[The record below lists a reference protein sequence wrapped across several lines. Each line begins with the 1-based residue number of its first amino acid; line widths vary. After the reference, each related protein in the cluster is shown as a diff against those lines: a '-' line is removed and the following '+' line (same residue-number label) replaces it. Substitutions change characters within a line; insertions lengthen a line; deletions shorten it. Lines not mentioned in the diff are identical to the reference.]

1 MRIKSKHLESK
12 HNRYGIRKSTVGTA
26 SLIVGAILVF
36 GVQNDAQAA
45 ESETKE
51 AVQHVAVENTD
62 TSKVEEAPQV
72 VEASQQLE
80 KVTPSQ
86 IVSEIKPQAQQVDQK
101 QADATSNEVQPQ
113 NQAENRGIE
122 STKEHAVV
130 DNNVVSQPNNSQ
142 AVAHQPSTNTHEKEA
157 HSSKSEVEKAENF
170 RIGNRV
176 WEDVNKNGKQDA
188 GEPGVANVKVELRD
202 KNHQLLQTVHT
213 NGNGEYIFTGVKKG
227 AYFIQ
232 FHTPEGY
239 KPTVTHA
246 TSSTMENDSNGR
258 RAFVENVDKDDL
270 TIDFGLIKNTNEA
283 EKIYKIGDFVWED
296 VNKNGKQ
303 DVGEPGIAG
312 VTVIILNDKE
322 EEVGRTVTDAQGHY
336 VFDHIKNGR
345 YSVLFETPKEY
356 EPTIDRAPNVTQDLD
371 SNYISSV
378 VDIKD
383 GDNLTIDSGFFRT
396 HPAPPAPEEPK
407 KPEEPK
413 APEQPKQPEQPEKP
427 APKVPEKPIE
437 PKKPM
442 PEQPEMPKQ
451 PEKPEQPAPKAPE
464 KPIDP
469 KEQAPEQPKMP
480 KELVPSLPK
489 APEDSAKPKE
499 LVPAL
504 PEVPGH
510 EKQQP
515 RTPGNKEIVIPS
527 QPLVPSEPA
536 DKKGNPQPTLPNT
549 GKEESDTTLWGSLL
563 ISLGA
568 LFAVVRRP
576 KRANKE

>member
-26 SLIVGAILVF
+26 SLIVGALLVF
-36 GVQNDAQAA
+36 GAQNDAQAA

-62 TSKVEEAPQV
+62 TSKVEESPQE
-72 VEASQQLE
+72 VEASQHLE
-80 KVTPSQ
+80 KSTPSQ

-101 QADATSNEVQPQ
+101 QADATSNEVQSQ
-113 NQAENRGIE
+113 NQAKNRVIE
-122 STKEHAVV
+122 SEKEHAVV
-130 DNNVVSQPNNSQ
+130 DNNVVSQSNSQ
-142 AVAHQPSTNTHEKEA
+142 VVAHQPSTNTHEKEA
-157 HSSKSEVEKAENF
+157 HSSKPEVEKAENF
-170 RIGNRV
+170 RIGDRV

-202 KNHQLLQTVHT
+202 KNRQLLQTVHT

-227 AYFIQ
+227 TYLIQ

-239 KPTVTHA
+239 TPTRIHEHQT
-246 TSSTMENDSNGR
+246 TPENDSNGR
-258 RAFVENVDKDDL
+258 VTLVDITDKDDL
-270 TIDFGLIKNTNEA
+270 NADFGIFKNSNEA
-283 EKIYKIGDFVWED
+283 EKTYKIGDFVWED
-296 VNKNGKQ
+296 INKNGKQ

-322 EEVGRTVTDAQGHY
+322 EEVGRTVTDAHGRY
-336 VFDHIKNGR
+336 VFNHIKNGR
-345 YSVLFETPKEY
+345 YSVLFETPKGY

-413 APEQPKQPEQPEKP
+413 APEQQPKQPEHPEKP
-427 APKVPEKPIE
+427 APKVPEKP
-437 PKKPM
+437 M
-442 PEQPEMPKQ
+442 
-451 PEKPEQPAPKAPE
+451 
-464 KPIDP
+464 DP

-489 APEDSAKPKE
+489 SPDDSAKPKE
-499 LVPAL
+499 LIPAL
-504 PEVPGH
+504 PEAPGH
-510 EKQQP
+510 DIQQP
-515 RTPGNKEIVIPS
+515 RDKEIVIPS
-527 QPLVPSEPA
+527 QPLVPSETEKT
-536 DKKGNPQPTLPNT
+536 DKKVNPQSTLPNT
-549 GKEESDTTLWGSLL
+549 GKEEADTTLLGMLL

>member
-26 SLIVGAILVF
+26 SLIVGALLVF
-36 GVQNDAQAA
+36 GAQNDAQAA

-62 TSKVEEAPQV
+62 TSKVEENSQV
-72 VEASQQLE
+72 VVASQQLE
-80 KVTPSQ
+80 KDAPSQ
-86 IVSEIKPQAQQVDQK
+86 FVSEIKPQAQQIDQK
-101 QADATSNEVQPQ
+101 QADATSNEVQSQ
-113 NQAENRGIE
+113 NQAKNRVIE
-122 STKEHAVV
+122 SEKEHAVV
-130 DNNVVSQPNNSQ
+130 DNNVVSQSNSQ
-142 AVAHQPSTNTHEKEA
+142 VVAHQPSTNTHEKEA
-157 HSSKSEVEKAENF
+157 HSSKPEVEKAENF
-170 RIGNRV
+170 RIGDRV
-176 WEDVNKNGKQDA
+176 WQDVNKNGKQDT

-202 KNHQLLQTVHT
+202 KNRQLLQTVHT
-213 NGNGEYIFTGVKKG
+213 NGNGEYIFTGVKKD

-239 KPTVTHA
+239 TPTVTHA

-258 RAFVENVDKDDL
+258 LAFVEIVDKDDL
-270 TIDFGLIKNTNEA
+270 TVDFGLIKNTNEA
-283 EKIYKIGDFVWED
+283 EKTYKIGDFVWED
-296 VNKNGKQ
+296 INKNGKQ

-336 VFDHIKNGR
+336 VFNHIKNGR
-345 YSVLFETPKEY
+345 YSVLFETPKGY

-413 APEQPKQPEQPEKP
+413 APEQPKQPEHPEKP
-427 APKVPEKPIE
+427 APKVPEKPME
-437 PKKPM
+437 PKAPI
-442 PEQPEMPKQ
+442 PEKPEMPKQ
-451 PEKPEQPAPKAPE
+451 PEKPEQPTPKAPE
-464 KPIDP
+464 KPMD
-469 KEQAPEQPKMP
+469 P

-489 APEDSAKPKE
+489 SPDDSAKPKE
-499 LVPAL
+499 LIPAL
-504 PEVPGH
+504 PEAPGH
-510 EKQQP
+510 DIQQP
-515 RTPGNKEIVIPS
+515 RDKEIVIPS
-527 QPLVPSEPA
+527 QPLVPSETEKT
-536 DKKGNPQPTLPNT
+536 DKKVNPQSTLPNT
-549 GKEESDTTLWGSLL
+549 GKEEADTTLWGMLL

>member
-26 SLIVGAILVF
+26 SLIVGALLVF
-36 GVQNDAQAA
+36 GAQNDAQAA

-62 TSKVEEAPQV
+62 TSKVEENSQV
-72 VEASQQLE
+72 VVASQQLE
-80 KVTPSQ
+80 KDAPSQ
-86 IVSEIKPQAQQVDQK
+86 FVSEIKPQAQQIDQK
-101 QADATSNEVQPQ
+101 QADATSNEVQSQ
-113 NQAENRGIE
+113 NQAKNRVIE
-122 STKEHAVV
+122 SEKEHAVV
-130 DNNVVSQPNNSQ
+130 DNNVVSQSNSQ
-142 AVAHQPSTNTHEKEA
+142 VVAHQPSTNTHEKEA
-157 HSSKSEVEKAENF
+157 HSSKPEVEKAENF
-170 RIGNRV
+170 RIGDRV
-176 WEDVNKNGKQDA
+176 WQDVNKNGKQDT

-202 KNHQLLQTVHT
+202 KNRQLLQTVHT
-213 NGNGEYIFTGVKKG
+213 NGNGEYIFTGVKKD

-239 KPTVTHA
+239 TPTVTHA

-258 RAFVENVDKDDL
+258 LAFVEIVDKDDL
-270 TIDFGLIKNTNEA
+270 TVDFGLIKNTNEA
-283 EKIYKIGDFVWED
+283 EKTYKIGDFVWED
-296 VNKNGKQ
+296 INKNGKQ

-336 VFDHIKNGR
+336 VFNHIKNGR
-345 YSVLFETPKEY
+345 YSVLFETPKGY

-413 APEQPKQPEQPEKP
+413 APEQPKQPEHPEK
-427 APKVPEKPIE
+427 
-437 PKKPM
+437 
-442 PEQPEMPKQ
+442 
-451 PEKPEQPAPKAPE
+451 PAPKAPE
-464 KPIDP
+464 KPMDP

-489 APEDSAKPKE
+489 SPDDSAKPKE
-499 LVPAL
+499 LIPAL
-504 PEVPGH
+504 PEAPGH
-510 EKQQP
+510 DIQQP
-515 RTPGNKEIVIPS
+515 RDKEIVIPS
-527 QPLVPSEPA
+527 QPLVPSETEKT
-536 DKKGNPQPTLPNT
+536 DKKVNPQSTLPNT
-549 GKEESDTTLWGSLL
+549 GKEEADTTLWGMLL

>member
-26 SLIVGAILVF
+26 SLIVGALLVF
-36 GVQNDAQAA
+36 GAQNDAQAA

-62 TSKVEEAPQV
+62 TSKVEENSQV
-72 VEASQQLE
+72 VVASQQLE
-80 KVTPSQ
+80 KDAPSQ
-86 IVSEIKPQAQQVDQK
+86 FVSEIKPQAQQIDQK
-101 QADATSNEVQPQ
+101 QADATSNEVQSQ
-113 NQAENRGIE
+113 NQAKNRVIE
-122 STKEHAVV
+122 SEKEHAVV
-130 DNNVVSQPNNSQ
+130 DNNVVSQSNSQ
-142 AVAHQPSTNTHEKEA
+142 VVAHQPSTNTHEKEA
-157 HSSKSEVEKAENF
+157 HSSKPEVEKAENF
-170 RIGNRV
+170 RIGDRV
-176 WEDVNKNGKQDA
+176 WQDVNKNGKQDT

-202 KNHQLLQTVHT
+202 KNRQLLQTVHT
-213 NGNGEYIFTGVKKG
+213 NGNGEYIFTGVKKD

-239 KPTVTHA
+239 TPTVTHA

-258 RAFVENVDKDDL
+258 LAFVEIVDKDDL
-270 TIDFGLIKNTNEA
+270 TVDFGLIKNTNEA
-283 EKIYKIGDFVWED
+283 EKTYKIGDFVWED
-296 VNKNGKQ
+296 INKNGKQ

-336 VFDHIKNGR
+336 VFNHIKNGR
-345 YSVLFETPKEY
+345 YSVLFETPKGY

-413 APEQPKQPEQPEKP
+413 APEQPKQPEHTEKP
-427 APKVPEKPIE
+427 APKVPEKPME
-437 PKKPM
+437 PKAPI
-442 PEQPEMPKQ
+442 PEKPEMPKQ
-451 PEKPEQPAPKAPE
+451 PEKPEQPTPKAPE
-464 KPIDP
+464 KPMD
-469 KEQAPEQPKMP
+469 P

-489 APEDSAKPKE
+489 SPDDSAKPKE
-499 LVPAL
+499 LIPAL
-504 PEVPGH
+504 PEAPGH
-510 EKQQP
+510 DIQQP
-515 RTPGNKEIVIPS
+515 RDKEIVIPS
-527 QPLVPSEPA
+527 QPLVPSETEKT
-536 DKKGNPQPTLPNT
+536 DKKVNPQSTLPNT
-549 GKEESDTTLWGSLL
+549 GKEEADTTLWGMLL

>member
-1 MRIKSKHLESK
+1 MENKMRIRSKHLESK

-36 GVQNDAQAA
+36 GAHNDAQAA

-51 AVQHVAVENTD
+51 AVQHVAVENMD
-62 TSKVEEAPQV
+62 SSKVEEAPQV
-72 VEASQQLE
+72 VEASQRLE
-80 KVTPSQ
+80 KSTPSQ

-101 QADATSNEVQPQ
+101 QADTTSNEVQPQ
-113 NQAENRGIE
+113 NQAENREIE
-122 STKEHAVV
+122 SAKEYVVV
-130 DNNVVSQPNNSQ
+130 DNNVVSPLNNSQ
-142 AVAHQPSTNTHEKEA
+142 AVAHQPPTNTPEKEA
-157 HSSKSEVEKAENF
+157 HASKPEVEKAENS
-170 RIGNRV
+170 RIGDRV
-176 WEDVNKNGKQDA
+176 WQDVNKNGKQDA

-202 KNHQLLQTVHT
+202 KNRQLLQTVHT
-213 NGNGEYIFTGVKKG
+213 NGNGEYLFTGVKKG

-239 KPTVTHA
+239 VPTVTHA

-258 RAFVENVDKDDL
+258 RAFVEIVDKDDL

-283 EKIYKIGDFVWED
+283 EKTYKIGDFVWED
-296 VNKNGKQ
+296 INKNGKQ

-322 EEVGRTVTDAQGHY
+322 EEVGRTVTDARGHY

-345 YSVLFETPKEY
+345 YSVLFETPKGY
-356 EPTIDRAPNVTQDLD
+356 APTIDRAPNVTQDLD

-396 HPAPPAPEEPK
+396 HPAPPVPEDPK
-407 KPEEPK
+407 TPEEPK
-413 APEQPKQPEQPEKP
+413 APEHPMEPKEQMPKQPEQP
-427 APKVPEKPIE
+427 APKTPEKP
-437 PKKPM
+437 M
-442 PEQPEMPKQ
+442 
-451 PEKPEQPAPKAPE
+451 
-464 KPIDP
+464 DP
-469 KEQAPEQPKMP
+469 KEQAPEQPKTPEKPIKP

-489 APEDSAKPKE
+489 APEDSAKSKE
-499 LVPAL
+499 LIPAL
-504 PEVPGH
+504 PEAPGH
-510 EKQQP
+510 DIQQP
-515 RTPGNKEIVIPS
+515 RDKEIVIPS
-527 QPLVPSEPA
+527 QPLVPSETEKT
-536 DKKGNPQPTLPNT
+536 DKKVNPQPTLPNT
-549 GKEESDTTLWGSLL
+549 GKEETDTTLWGSLL

>member
-1 MRIKSKHLESK
+1 MENKMRIKSKHLESK

-26 SLIVGAILVF
+26 SLIVGALLVF
-36 GVQNDAQAA
+36 GAQNDAQAA

-62 TSKVEEAPQV
+62 TSKVEENSQV
-72 VEASQQLE
+72 VVASQQLE
-80 KVTPSQ
+80 KDAPSQ
-86 IVSEIKPQAQQVDQK
+86 FVSEIKPQAQQIDQK
-101 QADATSNEVQPQ
+101 QADATSNEVQSQ
-113 NQAENRGIE
+113 NQAKNRVIE
-122 STKEHAVV
+122 SEKEHAVV
-130 DNNVVSQPNNSQ
+130 DNNVVSQSNSQ
-142 AVAHQPSTNTHEKEA
+142 VVAHQPSTNTHEKEA
-157 HSSKSEVEKAENF
+157 HSSKPEVEKAENF
-170 RIGNRV
+170 RIGDRV
-176 WEDVNKNGKQDA
+176 WQDVNKNGKQDT

-202 KNHQLLQTVHT
+202 KNRQLLQTVHT
-213 NGNGEYIFTGVKKG
+213 NGNGEYIFTGVKKD

-239 KPTVTHA
+239 TPTVTHA

-258 RAFVENVDKDDL
+258 LAFVEIVDKDDL
-270 TIDFGLIKNTNEA
+270 TVDFGLIKNTNEA
-283 EKIYKIGDFVWED
+283 EKTYKIGDFVWED
-296 VNKNGKQ
+296 INKNGKQ

-336 VFDHIKNGR
+336 VFNHIKNGR
-345 YSVLFETPKEY
+345 YSVLFETPKGY

-413 APEQPKQPEQPEKP
+413 APEQPKQPEHPEKP
-427 APKVPEKPIE
+427 APKVPEKPME
-437 PKKPM
+437 PKAPI
-442 PEQPEMPKQ
+442 PEKPEMPKQ
-451 PEKPEQPAPKAPE
+451 PEKPEQPTPKAPE
-464 KPIDP
+464 KPMD
-469 KEQAPEQPKMP
+469 P

-489 APEDSAKPKE
+489 SPDDSAKPKE
-499 LVPAL
+499 LIPAL
-504 PEVPGH
+504 PEAPGH
-510 EKQQP
+510 DIQQP
-515 RTPGNKEIVIPS
+515 RDKEIVIPS
-527 QPLVPSEPA
+527 QPLVPSETEKT
-536 DKKGNPQPTLPNT
+536 DKKVNPQSTLPNT
-549 GKEESDTTLWGSLL
+549 GKEEADTTLWGMLL

>member
-26 SLIVGAILVF
+26 SLIVGALLVF
-36 GVQNDAQAA
+36 GAQNDAQAA
-45 ESETKE
+45 ESEKKE

-62 TSKVEEAPQV
+62 TSKVEENSQV
-72 VEASQQLE
+72 VVASQQLE
-80 KVTPSQ
+80 KDAPSQ
-86 IVSEIKPQAQQVDQK
+86 FVSEIKPQAQQIDQK
-101 QADATSNEVQPQ
+101 QADATSNEVQSQ
-113 NQAENRGIE
+113 NQAKNRVIE
-122 STKEHAVV
+122 SEKEHAVV
-130 DNNVVSQPNNSQ
+130 DNNVVSQSNSQ
-142 AVAHQPSTNTHEKEA
+142 VVAHQPSTNTHEKEA
-157 HSSKSEVEKAENF
+157 HSSKPEVEKAENF
-170 RIGNRV
+170 RIGDRV
-176 WEDVNKNGKQDA
+176 WQDVNKNGKQDT

-202 KNHQLLQTVHT
+202 KNRQLLQTVHT
-213 NGNGEYIFTGVKKG
+213 NGNGEYIFTGVKKD

-239 KPTVTHA
+239 TPTVTHA

-258 RAFVENVDKDDL
+258 LAFVEIVDKDDL
-270 TIDFGLIKNTNEA
+270 TVDFGLIKNTNEA
-283 EKIYKIGDFVWED
+283 EKTYKIGDFVWED
-296 VNKNGKQ
+296 INKNGKQ

-322 EEVGRTVTDAQGHY
+322 EEVGRTVTDVQGHY
-336 VFDHIKNGR
+336 VFNHIKNGR
-345 YSVLFETPKEY
+345 YSVLFETPKGY

-413 APEQPKQPEQPEKP
+413 APEQPKQPEHPEKP
-427 APKVPEKPIE
+427 APKVPEKPME
-437 PKKPM
+437 PKAPI
-442 PEQPEMPKQ
+442 PEKPEMPKQ
-451 PEKPEQPAPKAPE
+451 PEKPEQPTPKAPE
-464 KPIDP
+464 KPMDP

-489 APEDSAKPKE
+489 SPDDSAKPKE
-499 LVPAL
+499 LIPAL
-504 PEVPGH
+504 PEAPGH
-510 EKQQP
+510 NIQQP
-515 RTPGNKEIVIPS
+515 RDKEIVIPS
-527 QPLVPSEPA
+527 QPLVPSETEKT
-536 DKKGNPQPTLPNT
+536 DKKVNPQSTLPNT
-549 GKEESDTTLWGSLL
+549 GKEDADTTLWGMLL

-576 KRANKE
+576 KRTNKE

>member
-1 MRIKSKHLESK
+1 MENKMRIKSKHLESK

-26 SLIVGAILVF
+26 SLIVGALLVF
-36 GVQNDAQAA
+36 GAQNDAQAA

-62 TSKVEEAPQV
+62 TSKVEENSQV
-72 VEASQQLE
+72 VVASQQLE
-80 KVTPSQ
+80 KDAPSQ
-86 IVSEIKPQAQQVDQK
+86 FVSEIKPQAQQIDQK
-101 QADATSNEVQPQ
+101 QADATSNEVQSQ
-113 NQAENRGIE
+113 NQAKNRVIE
-122 STKEHAVV
+122 SEKEHAVV
-130 DNNVVSQPNNSQ
+130 DNNVVSQSNSQ
-142 AVAHQPSTNTHEKEA
+142 VVAHQPSTNTHEKEA
-157 HSSKSEVEKAENF
+157 HSSKPEVEKAENF
-170 RIGNRV
+170 RIGDRV
-176 WEDVNKNGKQDA
+176 WQDVNKNGKQDT

-202 KNHQLLQTVHT
+202 KNRQLLQTVHT
-213 NGNGEYIFTGVKKG
+213 NGNGEYIFTGVKKD

-239 KPTVTHA
+239 TPAVTHA

-258 RAFVENVDKDDL
+258 LAFVEIVDKDDL
-270 TIDFGLIKNTNEA
+270 TVDFGLIKNTNEA
-283 EKIYKIGDFVWED
+283 EKTYKIGDFVWED
-296 VNKNGKQ
+296 INKNGKQ

-336 VFDHIKNGR
+336 VFNHIKNGR
-345 YSVLFETPKEY
+345 YSVLFETPKGY

-396 HPAPPAPEEPK
+396 HSAPPA
-407 KPEEPK
+407 PEEPK
-413 APEQPKQPEQPEKP
+413 APEQPKQPEHPEKP
-427 APKVPEKPIE
+427 APKVPEKPME
-437 PKKPM
+437 PKAPI
-442 PEQPEMPKQ
+442 PEKPEMPKQ
-451 PEKPEQPAPKAPE
+451 PEKPEQPTPKAPE
-464 KPIDP
+464 KPMDP
-469 KEQAPEQPKMP
+469 KEQTPEQPKMP

-489 APEDSAKPKE
+489 SPDDSAKPKE
-499 LVPAL
+499 LIPAL
-504 PEVPGH
+504 PEAPGH
-510 EKQQP
+510 DIQQP
-515 RTPGNKEIVIPS
+515 RDKEIVIPS
-527 QPLVPSEPA
+527 QPLVPSETEKT
-536 DKKGNPQPTLPNT
+536 DKKVNPQSTLPNT
-549 GKEESDTTLWGSLL
+549 GKEEADTTLWGMLL

>member
-1 MRIKSKHLESK
+1 MRIRSKHLESK

-36 GVQNDAQAA
+36 GAHNDAQAA

-51 AVQHVAVENTD
+51 AVQHVAVENMD
-62 TSKVEEAPQV
+62 SSKVEEAPQV
-72 VEASQQLE
+72 VEASQRLE
-80 KVTPSQ
+80 KSTPSQ

-101 QADATSNEVQPQ
+101 QADTTSNEVQPQ
-113 NQAENRGIE
+113 NQAENREIE
-122 STKEHAVV
+122 SAKEYVVV
-130 DNNVVSQPNNSQ
+130 DNNVVSPLNNSQ
-142 AVAHQPSTNTHEKEA
+142 AVAHQPPTNTPEKEA
-157 HSSKSEVEKAENF
+157 HASKPEVEKAENS
-170 RIGNRV
+170 RIGDRV
-176 WEDVNKNGKQDA
+176 WQDVNKNGKQDA

-202 KNHQLLQTVHT
+202 KNRQLLQTVHT
-213 NGNGEYIFTGVKKG
+213 NGNGEYLFTGVKKG

-239 KPTVTHA
+239 VPTVTHA

-258 RAFVENVDKDDL
+258 RAFVEIVDKDDL

-283 EKIYKIGDFVWED
+283 EKTYKIGDFVWED
-296 VNKNGKQ
+296 INKNGKQ

-322 EEVGRTVTDAQGHY
+322 EEVGRTVTDARGHY

-345 YSVLFETPKEY
+345 YSVLFETPKGY
-356 EPTIDRAPNVTQDLD
+356 APTIDRAPNVTQDLD

-396 HPAPPAPEEPK
+396 HPAPPVPEDPK
-407 KPEEPK
+407 TPEEPK
-413 APEQPKQPEQPEKP
+413 APEHPMEPKEQMPKQPEQP
-427 APKVPEKPIE
+427 APKTPEKP
-437 PKKPM
+437 M
-442 PEQPEMPKQ
+442 
-451 PEKPEQPAPKAPE
+451 
-464 KPIDP
+464 DP
-469 KEQAPEQPKMP
+469 KEQAPEQPKTPEKPIKP

-489 APEDSAKPKE
+489 APEDSAKSKE
-499 LVPAL
+499 LIPAL
-504 PEVPGH
+504 PEAPGH
-510 EKQQP
+510 DIQQP
-515 RTPGNKEIVIPS
+515 RDKEIVIPS
-527 QPLVPSEPA
+527 QPLVPSETEKT
-536 DKKGNPQPTLPNT
+536 DKKVNPQPTLPNT
-549 GKEESDTTLWGSLL
+549 GKEETDTTLWGSLL

>member
-1 MRIKSKHLESK
+1 MENKMRIKSKHLESK

-26 SLIVGAILVF
+26 SLIVGALLVF
-36 GVQNDAQAA
+36 GAQNDAQAA

-51 AVQHVAVENTD
+51 AVQHVTVENTD
-62 TSKVEEAPQV
+62 TSKVEENSQV
-72 VEASQQLE
+72 VIASQQLE
-80 KVTPSQ
+80 KDAPSQ
-86 IVSEIKPQAQQVDQK
+86 FVSEIKPQAQQIDQK
-101 QADATSNEVQPQ
+101 QADATSNEVQSQ
-113 NQAENRGIE
+113 NQAKNRVIE
-122 STKEHAVV
+122 SEKEHAVV
-130 DNNVVSQPNNSQ
+130 DNNVVSQSNSQ
-142 AVAHQPSTNTHEKEA
+142 VVAHQPSTNTHEKEA
-157 HSSKSEVEKAENF
+157 HSSKPEVEKAENF
-170 RIGNRV
+170 RIGDRV

-202 KNHQLLQTVHT
+202 KNRQLLQTVHT

-227 AYFIQ
+227 TYLIQ

-239 KPTVTHA
+239 TPTRIHEHQT
-246 TSSTMENDSNGR
+246 TPENDSNGR
-258 RAFVENVDKDDL
+258 VTLVDITDKDDL
-270 TIDFGLIKNTNEA
+270 NADFGIFKNSNEA
-283 EKIYKIGDFVWED
+283 EKTYKIGDFVWED
-296 VNKNGKQ
+296 INKNGKQ

-322 EEVGRTVTDAQGHY
+322 EEVGRTVTDAHGRY
-336 VFDHIKNGR
+336 VFNHIKNGR
-345 YSVLFETPKEY
+345 YLVLFETPKGY

-413 APEQPKQPEQPEKP
+413 APEQQPKQPEHPEKP
-427 APKVPEKPIE
+427 APKVPEKP
-437 PKKPM
+437 M
-442 PEQPEMPKQ
+442 
-451 PEKPEQPAPKAPE
+451 
-464 KPIDP
+464 DP

-489 APEDSAKPKE
+489 SPDDSAKPKE
-499 LVPAL
+499 LIPAL
-504 PEVPGH
+504 PEAPGH
-510 EKQQP
+510 DIQQP
-515 RTPGNKEIVIPS
+515 RDKEIVIPS
-527 QPLVPSEPA
+527 QPLVPSETEKT
-536 DKKGNPQPTLPNT
+536 DKKVNPQSTLPNT
-549 GKEESDTTLWGSLL
+549 GKEEADTTLLGMLL

>member
-26 SLIVGAILVF
+26 SLIVGALLVF
-36 GVQNDAQAA
+36 GAQNDAQAA

-62 TSKVEEAPQV
+62 TSKVEEAPQE
-72 VEASQQLE
+72 VEASQHLE
-80 KVTPSQ
+80 KSSPSQ

-101 QADATSNEVQPQ
+101 QADATSNEVQSQ
-113 NQAENRGIE
+113 NQAKNRVIE
-122 STKEHAVV
+122 SEKEHAVV
-130 DNNVVSQPNNSQ
+130 DNNVVSQSNSQ
-142 AVAHQPSTNTHEKEA
+142 VVAHQPSTNTHEKEA
-157 HSSKSEVEKAENF
+157 HSSKPEVEKAENF
-170 RIGNRV
+170 RIGDRV
-176 WEDVNKNGKQDA
+176 WQDVNKNGKQDT

-202 KNHQLLQTVHT
+202 KNRQLLQTVHT

-227 AYFIQ
+227 TYLIQ

-239 KPTVTHA
+239 TPTRIHEHQT
-246 TSSTMENDSNGR
+246 TPENDSNGR
-258 RAFVENVDKDDL
+258 VTLVDITDKDDL
-270 TIDFGLIKNTNEA
+270 NADFGIFKNSNEA
-283 EKIYKIGDFVWED
+283 EKTYKIGDFVWED
-296 VNKNGKQ
+296 INKNGKQ

-322 EEVGRTVTDAQGHY
+322 EEVGRTVTDAHGRY
-336 VFDHIKNGR
+336 VFNHIKNGR
-345 YSVLFETPKEY
+345 YSVLFETPKGY

-413 APEQPKQPEQPEKP
+413 APEQQPKQPEHPEKP
-427 APKVPEKPIE
+427 APKVPEKPME
-437 PKKPM
+437 PKAPI
-442 PEQPEMPKQ
+442 PEKPEMPKQ
-451 PEKPEQPAPKAPE
+451 PEKQEQPTPKAPE
-464 KPIDP
+464 KPMDP

-489 APEDSAKPKE
+489 SPDDSAKPKE
-499 LVPAL
+499 LIPAL
-504 PEVPGH
+504 PEAPGH
-510 EKQQP
+510 DIQQP
-515 RTPGNKEIVIPS
+515 RDKEIVIPS
-527 QPLVPSEPA
+527 QPLVPSETEKT
-536 DKKGNPQPTLPNT
+536 DKKVNPQSTLPNT
-549 GKEESDTTLWGSLL
+549 GKEEADTTLLGMLL